1 MKYEILDKA
10 RRNVLPQL
18 ASFKKDFYLAGGT
31 GLALQYGHRD
41 SVDFDFFCPK
51 SFDTVKL
58 YQKLQTIFSQHQ
70 LKKIQEELN
79 TLTILIDNKIKIS
92 FFSYPYKLVAKTVD
106 DQYLRVASVLD
117 IACMKLSA
125 IVSRATNKDYIDLY
139 FILHQYKLDQL
150 LKMAGKKLPDLDRQ
164 LILKSLVYFSD
175 ITKEPIK
182 YKTSKVAWIDV
193 EKYLIKLVNNYKA

>member
-10 RRNVLPQL
+10 RRDILPKL
-18 ASFKKDFYLAGGT
+18 AFFKKDFYLAGGT

-41 SVDFDFFCPK
+41 SLDFDFFCPK
-51 SFDTVKL
+51 PFDTVKL
-58 YQKLQTIFSQHQ
+58 YQRITDIFVGHC
-70 LKKIQEELN
+70 LKKIQEEKN
-79 TLTILIDNKIKIS
+79 TLTILIDNKIKVS
-92 FFSYPYKLVAKTVD
+92 FFSYPYKLIAKTTS

-125 IVSRATNKDYIDLY
+125 IISRATNKDYLDLY
-139 FILHQYKLDQL
+139 FILHQHRLEEL
-150 LKMAGKKLPDLDRQ
+150 LKMAAKKFPDLDRQ

-182 YKTSKVAWIDV
+182 YKTTKVAWNEV
-193 EKYLIKLVNNYKA
+193 EKFLNKAVNKL